1 MAVKNSCIEN
11 NIGLVHACAKRF
23 ANKGIEYDDIIQA
36 GCLGLTKAF
45 KAFDNARGTKFSTY
59 AVPVILGEIKQL
71 FRENSSL
78 KVSRALKDLALKI
91 NRETE
96 KFLSQY
102 GRSPSISELSTIL
115 GETGENIFEALEAS
129 QTPLS
134 LTVKCDNKDEEIDV
148 PIDSEE
154 EKISA
159 KLSLTKAIEELNAVD
174 KNLIILRFFHG
185 KTQSQTAKILGLNQ
199 VAVSRK
205 EKTILK
211 TLRTKLQ

>member
-1 MAVKNSCIEN
+1 MKC
-11 NIGLVHACAKRF
+11 LFLMMDHQ
-23 ANKGIEYDDIIQA
+23 IIQA

-129 QTPLS
+129 QIPLS

>member
-1 MAVKNSCIEN
+1 MAVKNSCIES

>member
-115 GETGENIFEALEAS
+115 GETNENIFEALEAS
-129 QTPLS
+129 QIPLS